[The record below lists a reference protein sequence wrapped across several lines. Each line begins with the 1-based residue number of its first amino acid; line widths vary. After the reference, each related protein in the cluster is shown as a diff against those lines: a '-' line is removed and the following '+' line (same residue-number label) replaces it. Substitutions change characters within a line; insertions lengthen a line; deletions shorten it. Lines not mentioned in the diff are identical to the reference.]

1 MIKKLKIRKKK
12 KKSLEPKEAGLRL
25 NHNFPFITSEMY
37 KRHFSM
43 SLCIKC
49 TEFMPSCAFITKG
62 TYDDSMMILRLIAL
76 CIAEKH
82 L

>member
-1 MIKKLKIRKKK
+1 
-12 KKSLEPKEAGLRL
+12 
-25 NHNFPFITSEMY
+25 
-37 KRHFSM
+37 M

-49 TEFMPSCAFITKG
+49 TDVMPGYAFISKG
-62 TYDDSMMILRLIAL
+62 TYDDSMMILRLIVL